1 MFAGIHVARARS
13 MSASG
18 VAVLIALILS
28 ACGKSMP
35 VDTVDSLVAH
45 PDRLREVEQAC
56 KDDYTKM
63 GAEECNA
70 AADARRHLF
79 IGNGKAQYT
88 PPKES
93 PKF

>member
-1 MFAGIHVARARS
+1 V
-13 MSASG
+13 
-18 VAVLIALILS
+18 
-28 ACGKSMP
+28 P
-35 VDTVDSLVAH
+35 VDTVDSLAAH
-45 PDRLREVEQAC
+45 PDRLREVERTC

-70 AADARRHLF
+70 AAEAQRRLF
-79 IGNGKAQYT
+79 IGNGPQYT